1 MAKLLEK
8 TIGALRSI
16 LFSGRLGVR
25 EERIIRYILTE
36 MQKGRSFEDVIK
48 EPYVVNHTT
57 PGMRARLV
65 ENPRIVHAIEDQV
78 ASQRFTFAVD
88 YVPVRRVSQ
97 EDLSR

>member
-1 MAKLLEK
+1 M
-8 TIGALRSI
+8 
-16 LFSGRLGVR
+16 
-25 EERIIRYILTE
+25 
-36 MQKGRSFEDVIK
+36 
-48 EPYVVNHTT
+48 VNHTT